1 MKTTRRRY
9 SMPAKKPAR
18 AKKDRTR
25 IIGRPIALDRDMQ
38 EMICQAIRAGNYVE
52 SAVLVAGIT
61 KKTFHEWLLRGKRGE
76 APFADFLNAV
86 QKAQAE
92 ADVRDIMRIDRAG
105 GDSWQALAWKLER
118 RRPHLFG
125 RQDRKPIDET
135 APPFEADPQFDPK
148 RLTAG
153 EQDEF
158 LSMMPRFNELI
169 AKGMPAIPTGV
180 IDAEIV
186 SP

>member
-1 MKTTRRRY
+1 
-9 SMPAKKPAR
+9 MPAKKPPK
-18 AKKDRTR
+18 AKVTEAAVM
-25 IIGRPIALDRDMQ
+25 GRPHELTPEIQ

-61 KKTFHEWLLRGKRGE
+61 KKTLHNWLLRGKHGE
-76 APFADFLNAV
+76 APFEDFLHAV

-105 GDSWQALAWKLER
+105 GESWQALAWKLER

-135 APPFEADPQFDPK
+135 APPSEADPEFDPK
-148 RLTAG
+148 KLSAAEQG
-153 EQDEF
+153 EY
-158 LSMMPRFNELI
+158 LSMMTRFRELT
-169 AKGMPAIPTGV
+169 AKGLPADTEDAT
-180 IDAEIV
+180 DAEYTV
-186 SP
+186 VEKGEE